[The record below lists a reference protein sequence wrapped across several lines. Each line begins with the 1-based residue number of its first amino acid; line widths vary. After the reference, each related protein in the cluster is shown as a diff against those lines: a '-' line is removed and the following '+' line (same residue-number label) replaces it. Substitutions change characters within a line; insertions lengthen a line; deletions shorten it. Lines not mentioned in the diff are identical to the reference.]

1 MILTK
6 ILEKIKSGKYNII
19 IFAISFI
26 FIFHIYNHIST
37 CQNKIENMADV
48 SEAQIAEAVKKY
60 YISDDFIKSITAA
73 AAQVQKDGLTISG
86 DLNVTG
92 KFNYL
97 PRGTIVI
104 WNGSTAPSGWAI
116 CDGSNG
122 TPNLRDRF
130 VLGYGS
136 RTINTTGGEENVT
149 LNVTQIPAHSH
160 SGSTDYQGNHQHGG
174 STSSDGLHSHFT
186 NVYKGYGGDC
196 RNCSHNFQPLGGSDG
211 GIGTNSE
218 GNHTHSIS
226 TDWQG
231 NHYHNF
237 STTNTGGNQPHN
249 NMPPFYVL
257 AYIMKL

>member
-97 PRGTIVI
+97 PRGTPV
-104 WNGSTAPSGWAI
+104 P
-116 CDGSNG
+116 
-122 TPNLRDRF
+122 
-130 VLGYGS
+130 
-136 RTINTTGGEENVT
+136 
-149 LNVTQIPAHSH
+149 
-160 SGSTDYQGNHQHGG
+160 
-174 STSSDGLHSHFT
+174 
-186 NVYKGYGGDC
+186 
-196 RNCSHNFQPLGGSDG
+196 
-211 GIGTNSE
+211 
-218 GNHTHSIS
+218 
-226 TDWQG
+226 
-231 NHYHNF
+231 
-237 STTNTGGNQPHN
+237 
-249 NMPPFYVL
+249 
-257 AYIMKL
+257 

>member
-1 MILTK
+1 MTLTK
-6 ILEKIKSGKYNII
+6 ILEEIKLGKLNII
-19 IFAISFI
+19 IFVITFI
-26 FIFHIYNHIST
+26 FLFNIYNHIST
-37 CQNKIENMADV
+37 CKNKIEKMSNV
-48 SEAQIAEAVKKY
+48 SEAQLAEAVKKY
-60 YISDDFIKSITAA
+60 YLSDDFIRSITAA
-73 AAQVQKDGLTISG
+73 AAQVQRDGLTISG

-136 RTINTTGGEENVT
+136 KTINTTGGEENVT
-149 LNVTQIPAHSH
+149 LAVHQMPSHNH
-160 SGSTDYQGNHQHGG
+160 SGSTTWAGNHNHRG
-174 STSSDGLHSHFT
+174 STSTDGKHHHVWRFGCGQGGESYWLRDGYPDGHGCNRRNTHEAGEHAHSF
-186 NVYKGYGGDC
+186 D
-196 RNCSHNFQPLGGSDG
+196 
-211 GIGTNSE
+211 
-218 GNHTHSIS
+218 

-231 NHYHNF
+231 NHYHDLSIN
-237 STTNTGGNQPHN
+237 NQGGNHPHN